1 MSPGAQAPRL
11 HGTERLAVGDFGVEL
26 MPKAILEVCAFNIQS
41 CLVAQKAGA
50 SRVELCDNP
59 TEGGTTP
66 SYGTL
71 KRTREKVSLRLYP
84 LLRPRAGNYYY
95 DDDELAILREDIRVC
110 RELGCDGI
118 SIGAQRVDGRIDTER
133 MKEFV
138 ELAGPMGVTCNRA
151 FDATPDMF
159 QALED
164 LIDAGCERV
173 LTSGQAS
180 GAPEAGRILGALVKA
195 AGDRII
201 VMPGAGI
208 RASNIGRLMEESGAR
223 EFHGSVRRP
232 TANPMTHGNPNV
244 LDFGNVY
251 LPDEQE
257 LASILAQL
265 K

>member
-1 MSPGAQAPRL
+1 
-11 HGTERLAVGDFGVEL
+11 
-26 MPKAILEVCAFNIQS
+26 MPKAILEVCSFNIQS
-41 CLVAQKAGA
+41 CLIAEKAGA
-50 SRVELCDNP
+50 WRVELCDNP

-66 SYGTL
+66 SHGAI
-71 KRTREKVSLRLYP
+71 KRTREKISIELYP
-84 LLRPRAGNYYY
+84 LVRPRAGNYYY
-95 DDDELAILREDIRVC
+95 DDDELAIIEEDIRVC

-118 SIGAQRVDGRIDTER
+118 SSGAQLLDGRIDKDL
-133 MKEFV
+133 MKRFV

-164 LIDAGCERV
+164 LIEAGCERV

-180 GAPEAGRILGALVKA
+180 GAPEAGGVLGELVKA
-195 AGDRII
+195 AGERII
-201 VMPGAGI
+201 IMPGAGI

-223 EFHGSVRRP
+223 EYHGSVRRP
-232 TANPMTHGNPNV
+232 TVNPMSHANPRV

-257 LASILAQL
+257 LAGLLEQMR
-265 K
+265 

>member
-1 MSPGAQAPRL
+1 
-11 HGTERLAVGDFGVEL
+11 
-26 MPKAILEVCAFNIQS
+26 MPKAILEVCSFNIQS
-41 CLVAQKAGA
+41 CLIAEKAGA

-66 SYGTL
+66 SHGAI
-71 KRTREKVSLRLYP
+71 KRTREKISIKLYP
-84 LLRPRAGNYYY
+84 LVRPRAGNYYY
-95 DDDELAILREDIRVC
+95 DEDEIAIIEQDIRVC

-118 SIGAQRVDGRIDTER
+118 SIGAQLLDGRIDKDL
-133 MKEFV
+133 MKRFV

-164 LIDAGCERV
+164 LIEAGCERV

-180 GAPEAGRILGALVKA
+180 GAPEAGRVLGELVKA
-195 AGDRII
+195 AGERII

-208 RASNIGRLMEESGAR
+208 RSSNLGKLMEESGAR
-223 EFHGSVRRP
+223 EYHGSVRRP
-232 TANPMTHGNPNV
+232 TVNPMLHGNPRV

-257 LASILAQL
+257 LAGILAQMR
-265 K
+265 